1 MKKEVLKILK
11 KTFPKKKI
19 PKNFEKMKIGD
30 LPQWDSLGNFNLLL
44 ALEQKFEIRFTTS
57 EMSEI
62 NSVKQILIALNKRN
76 FKK

>member
-1 MKKEVLKILK
+1 MKKEVLKFLK
-11 KTFPKKKI
+11 KLSKKNI

-44 ALEQKFEIRFTTS
+44 ALEQRFKIRFTTS

-62 NSVKQILIALNKRN
+62 NSVKQILIAINKKN